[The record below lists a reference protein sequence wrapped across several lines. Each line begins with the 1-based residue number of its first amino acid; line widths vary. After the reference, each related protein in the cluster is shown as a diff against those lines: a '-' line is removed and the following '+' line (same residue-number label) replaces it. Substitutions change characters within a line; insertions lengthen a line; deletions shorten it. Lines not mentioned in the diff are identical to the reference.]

1 MKKKYK
7 FLFVISIFIFAFV
20 ILLQGLNNNNFYQ
33 PNKIINQKI
42 SNFSSLELFS
52 NKKVFFED
60 ILKNN
65 EYTIL
70 NIWSSWCLP
79 CRDEHKYMMKI
90 SNFSNVNLVGLN
102 YKDKKINAKK
112 FIKDFSNPY
121 NIILIDRDGT
131 KAIELGAYG
140 VPETYIIK
148 NSNKKIIK
156 KYIGP
161 ISQKKLNEIKKIL
174 NDKNS

>member
-7 FLFVISIFIFAFV
+7 FLFVISIFIFVFV

-174 NDKNS
+174 ND